1 MRHRGFTLIEMLAV
15 IGIIA
20 LMSLLVL
27 PSIINQVSQKKE
39 ALSEATRKIIFSA
52 TELYFADNIAT
63 YPKNKDVTYCVKL
76 EELIKQGYLKSPL
89 KDITTNKEIDIN
101 KFVKTT
107 VNSYFEYDSYEILTA
122 CPV

>member
-1 MRHRGFTLIEMLAV
+1 LIEMLAV